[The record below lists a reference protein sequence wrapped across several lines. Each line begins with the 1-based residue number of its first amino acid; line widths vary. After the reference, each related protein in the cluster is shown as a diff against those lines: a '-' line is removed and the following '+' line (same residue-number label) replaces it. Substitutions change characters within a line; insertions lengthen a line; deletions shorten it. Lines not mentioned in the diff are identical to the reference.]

1 MLVFK
6 YMETQTIF
14 INIYVFSK
22 GLSWS
27 KSLII
32 GISTEAESKK
42 APDTYKIFV
51 LNAHHLTTIFWVA
64 KNRHLYL

>member
-14 INIYVFSK
+14 INIYMFSK

-32 GISTEAESKK
+32 GISAEAESKK
-42 APDTYKIFV
+42 ALKLIKF
-51 LNAHHLTTIFWVA
+51 LC
-64 KNRHLYL
+64 